1 MDAEFY
7 EKYGQLWSNTQ
18 RRELER
24 LDASFKVKNLC
35 ELLGD
40 IKPKTILDYGCD
52 LGDATMV
59 AAARREHPSYTFI
72 HGGLEQL
79 ENRKV
84 DLITFF
90 DVLEHLADIPAALNA
105 AKRTATYIAIK
116 IPLEKTWLI
125 ALLNRLRLK
134 QPRSRAFES
143 EGHLYEFNQ
152 REVEA
157 ILDGMRLKIIK
168 AECRFAVEEEFLFS
182 ELVSARMKNK
192 HGVLP
197 KFNCMCHQLLKQV
210 PYSLTTFFLRPYIGD
225 DFYVVCRGSE

>member
-1 MDAEFY
+1 
-7 EKYGQLWSNTQ
+7 
-18 RRELER
+18 
-24 LDASFKVKNLC
+24 
-35 ELLGD
+35 
-40 IKPKTILDYGCD
+40 
-52 LGDATMV
+52 
-59 AAARREHPSYTFI
+59 
-72 HGGLEQL
+72 
-79 ENRKV
+79 
-84 DLITFF
+84 
-90 DVLEHLADIPAALNA
+90 LNA

-125 ALLNRLRLK
+125 ALLNRLGLK
-134 QPRSRAFES
+134 QPGSRAFES

-152 REVEA
+152 SEVEA